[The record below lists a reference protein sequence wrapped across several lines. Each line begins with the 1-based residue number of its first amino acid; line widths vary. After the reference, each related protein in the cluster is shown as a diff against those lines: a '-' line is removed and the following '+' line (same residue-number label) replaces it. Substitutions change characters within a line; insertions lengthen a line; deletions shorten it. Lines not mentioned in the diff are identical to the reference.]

1 VMNIGDTYTS
11 GPREAA
17 FVVNELIRPNAV
29 IASDANE
36 AATDKGEVIAGTR
49 TETFMRAAKV
59 PVYVPLS
66 GYAMEFDANAKCT
79 KGC

>member
-1 VMNIGDTYTS
+1 
-11 GPREAA
+11 
-17 FVVNELIRPNAV
+17 
-29 IASDANE
+29 
-36 AATDKGEVIAGTR
+36 
-49 TETFMRAAKV
+49 MRAAKV